1 MRRSRDG
8 PSVRRSSSTMRRLSS
23 PSHCQPIS
31 SPGCGGTA
39 YLQRRTSHPRLF
51 GTLNVLAN
59 PPLRLCCADLP
70 RRSAQPFKLPQTA
83 TRTTLAA
90 HGSPRGTERDGELA
104 PQRRHR
110 RQHGAG
116 QGPGVRRMVW
126 KASPRPTAASR
137 HGRGHSFDVTR
148 ATAED
153 SQPVSLKRVRVRASP
168 LFIRKHRPTTAPA
181 APHECHPATPPTEKA
196 AQRRAGCN

>member
-1 MRRSRDG
+1 
-8 PSVRRSSSTMRRLSS
+8 MRRLSS

-59 PPLRLCCADLP
+59 PPLRLCCADDI
-70 RRSAQPFKLPQTA
+70 
-83 TRTTLAA
+83 
-90 HGSPRGTERDGELA
+90 GSPRGTERDGELA
-104 PQRRHR
+104 PRRRHR

-153 SQPVSLKRVRVRASP
+153 SQPVSLKRVRVRVLHRSLSANIDPPP
-168 LFIRKHRPTTAPA
+168 LPQHLTSATQRHRPPKKPPSGVQGATDPQSLQLPPGVFPAGPDRYLRNNATT
-181 APHECHPATPPTEKA
+181 ES
-196 AQRRAGCN
+196 